1 MRTAGRT
8 NGKGGGSAGG
18 GGPEVVEVAV
28 KGKWGRQTR
37 RENAGVR
44 RTLPPR
50 PQNRPRC
57 GGLREAYLGAIS
69 APVARR

>member
-1 MRTAGRT
+1 MGRAEGT
-8 NGKGGGSAGG
+8 NGKEGGSAGG
-18 GGPEVVEVAV
+18 DGSEVVVVAV
-28 KGKWGRQTR
+28 TGKWGRQTR

-44 RTLPPR
+44 GMLPSL